1 MIIDEINMINAKML
15 IKINNNCV
23 IAKARKRDTNNLFEN
38 IFIVIL
44 MKDFFQFASMT
55 EKSL

>member
-15 IKINNNCV
+15 IKINNNYV
-23 IAKARKRDTNNLFEN
+23 VAKTRKRDTNNLFEH

-44 MKDFFQFASMT
+44 MKIFF
-55 EKSL
+55 